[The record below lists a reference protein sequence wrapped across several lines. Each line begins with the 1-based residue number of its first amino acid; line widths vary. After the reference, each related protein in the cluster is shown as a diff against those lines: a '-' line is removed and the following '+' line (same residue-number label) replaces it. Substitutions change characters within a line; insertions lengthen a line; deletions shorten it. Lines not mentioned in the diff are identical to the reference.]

1 MAWYKTG
8 VMTCCLNLLFPPR
21 CCVCEEVTPVKTAIC
36 PECLQSLPQELWGQE
51 RCAMC
56 GKPNGSC
63 VCREQHFHFSLC
75 TSAFCYDH
83 NTHALIEQ
91 LKTLPNS
98 SVAGILAEMMAETL
112 MKNYAADERIFDAVT
127 EVPMTLTQIQKRGH
141 NQAKTLAQKVAEK
154 MHISY
159 MVSPIDCA
167 EDKKTQH
174 TLAYHERFVNAQR
187 SYRLR
192 PAAFCSGRILLVDD
206 VMTTGA
212 TLDRCAE
219 LLLRCGANEVVCLTA
234 ATTLRWQDNAQTVTN

>member
-1 MAWYKTG
+1 MAWDKSG
-8 VMTCCLNLLFPPR
+8 LMTFCLNLLFPPR

-36 PECLQSLPQELWGQE
+36 PECLQSLPKELLEQE
-51 RCAMC
+51 RCSVC

-63 VCREQHFHFSLC
+63 VCRERPFHFSYC

-83 NTHALIEQ
+83 NTHALIEK
-91 LKTLPNS
+91 LKTLPDS
-98 SVAGILAEMMAETL
+98 LVAGQLAELMAEALTV
-112 MKNYAADERIFDAVT
+112 NSPVDAYIFDAVT
-127 EVPMTLTQIQKRGH
+127 EVPMALTQIQKRGH
-141 NQAKTLAQKVAEK
+141 NQAKTLAQKIAEK
-154 MHISY
+154 MKLSY
-159 MVSPIDCA
+159 IDSPIDCA

-174 TLAYHERFVNAQR
+174 TLTYHERFVNAEH

-212 TLDRCAE
+212 TLDRCAA

-234 ATTLRWQDNAQTVTN
+234 ATTLRWQDNVQLLIN